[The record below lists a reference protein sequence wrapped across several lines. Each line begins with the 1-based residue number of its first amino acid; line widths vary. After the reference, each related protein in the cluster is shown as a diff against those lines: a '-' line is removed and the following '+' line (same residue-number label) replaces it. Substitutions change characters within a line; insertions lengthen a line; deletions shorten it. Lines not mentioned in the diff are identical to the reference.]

1 MYGVSTVEITNH
13 AIVKWKKYREKVGI
27 PAIIVELSLKLS
39 LKAIRDIVIIEEDPI
54 EQTVDSESGLTPEVI
69 DALKTNRL
77 VIPDKYEAFAS
88 KFPCTGKVISTG
100 EKCYHVEEG
109 DKVIFARMG
118 GQRTKLDGVTY
129 VTIREKDVHAVI
141 S

>member
-1 MYGVSTVEITNH
+1 MLVTQIDIPVTTVALSGKSQKKKGRSDVS
-13 AIVKWKKYREKVGI
+13 
-27 PAIIVELSLKLS
+27 KLS

-54 EQTVDSESGLTPEVI
+54 EQIVDSESGLTPEVI

-109 DKVIFARMG
+109 DRVIFARMG

-129 VTIREKDVHAVI
+129 VTIREKDVHAII

>member
-1 MYGVSTVEITNH
+1 MLATQIDTLATTVARSGKSQKREGKSGVS
-13 AIVKWKKYREKVGI
+13 
-27 PAIIVELSLKLS
+27 KLS

-54 EQTVDSESGLTPEVI
+54 EQIVDSESGLTPEVI
-69 DALKTNRL
+69 DAIKTNRL

-88 KFPCTGKVISTG
+88 KFPCTGKVVSKGSECNQVNEG
-100 EKCYHVEEG
+100 ER
-109 DKVIFARMG
+109 VIFARMG
-118 GQRTKLDGVTY
+118 GQRTKLDNVTY

>member
-1 MYGVSTVEITNH
+1 MLATQIDTLATTVARSGKSQKREGKSGVS
-13 AIVKWKKYREKVGI
+13 
-27 PAIIVELSLKLS
+27 KLS

-54 EQTVDSESGLTPEVI
+54 EQTVDSESGLTPDVI

-77 VIPDKYEAFAS
+77 IIPEKYEAFAS
-88 KFPCTGKVISTG
+88 KFPCTGKVVSR
-100 EKCYHVEEG
+100 G
-109 DKVIFARMG
+109 DRCAQVRNGDRVIFARMG

-129 VTIREKDVHAVI
+129 VTIREKDVHAII

>member
-1 MYGVSTVEITNH
+1 MSAIQTGTLATTVARSGKSQERKVKSSVS
-13 AIVKWKKYREKVGI
+13 
-27 PAIIVELSLKLS
+27 KLS

-54 EQTVDSESGLTPEVI
+54 EQTVDSESGLTPDVI

-77 VIPDKYEAFAS
+77 IIPEKYEAFAS
-88 KFPCTGKVISTG
+88 KFPCTGKVVSR
-100 EKCYHVEEG
+100 G
-109 DKVIFARMG
+109 DRCAQVRNGDRVIFARMG

-129 VTIREKDVHAVI
+129 VTIREKDVHAII